1 MWQVIIGVMLG
12 FALGLIPPWWVRR
25 RRLLGHWRVL
35 RVEIEACGRFA
46 ESLLDEQVQSPLYRL
61 PVLSYE
67 ISYPAILA
75 EGASTGREISTL
87 TKFFGHVLEVNR
99 GLGNAD
105 EWLKIGDDGKLKR
118 ERDRI
123 NLKAGKIA
131 PTTDAQP
138 GLHEEALAI
147 AIKYADALS
156 GMTDWQYV
164 IARGRKI
171 AAAKPAHVGREAKT
185 PRR

>member
-46 ESLLDEQVQSPLYRL
+46 QSLLDEQVQSPLYRL

-75 EGASTGREISTL
+75 DGAPTGPEISTL

-99 GLGNAD
+99 GLDNAD

-123 NLKAGKIA
+123 NLMAGKIA
-131 PTTDAQP
+131 PSHPKTLSTRTLSEAQIPRTSHPKTTI
-138 GLHEEALAI
+138 ALANSR
-147 AIKYADALS
+147 LQS
-156 GMTDWQYV
+156 
-164 IARGRKI
+164 
-171 AAAKPAHVGREAKT
+171 P
-185 PRR
+185 